1 MLRSSGFLT
10 RSGKITLISAHGLIV
25 PEEEAS
31 MTDPFPRPALAM
43 SVLVP
48 AILLQLAPA
57 RAHESTRVAFLKR
70 HNVAALAR
78 PVGAGAWT
86 GHEVCTLKVTLTEEG
101 SGAELPGLIRITTEG
116 RDEALELPGLFHRG
130 RGWHTL
136 PPSAEIAVPRARLRI
151 EALHGLETE
160 MATTSLDLSGNDRA
174 EIRLPLRR
182 IYDPRARG
190 LKSGNTH
197 LHLMRITFRDAERYL
212 REVPL
217 GDGLDLLFVSYLR
230 RMPDEARYT
239 TNGFTRADLDRLSGG
254 GIDFGWGQE
263 HRHNFGPGEQGYGH
277 VMLLN
282 LLKLIRPVSIGPGIM
297 GEGNDGR
304 PLQTGIREARTDGGT
319 VIWCHNALGHEDLP
333 NWMAGLVDAQN
344 IFDGGSRGDYSE
356 TFYRYLNLGL
366 KVPFSTGTDWFIY
379 DFSRVYVP
387 LEGTGHRAGMAG
399 RPLPRALL
407 HHQRSVS
414 GAGSRG
420 PAAWRHGLRFRK
432 RDGAG
437 PGPGRGPPGLRGPG
451 ADRQRTGRPFR
462 FEPPVGRPFR
472 GRPGLPSGRF
482 RTGMG
487 GSAHTSQP
495 ARERAG
501 PLPVRPH
508 QPHPSPTGRPVH
520 LPARGRPGGVGRDG
534 GEHGEDSFPG
544 VILQLPGPGNRCF
557 ASTGRASGSCSSVWR
572 IGEAIS
578 DRRRGVILG
587 ALFRALGEI
596 EARRLD
602 VLVLF
607 FEGRSVLSL
616 VLALWG
622 IRTNSGES
630 RRWAARFYSNARS

>member
-1 MLRSSGFLT
+1 M
-10 RSGKITLISAHGLIV
+10 K
-25 PEEEAS
+25 
-31 MTDPFPRPALAM
+31 DPFFRSALAM
-43 SVLVP
+43 SVFLP
-48 AILLQLAPA
+48 AFLLQSIPA
-57 RAHESTRVAFLKR
+57 RAHESTRAAFLKQ

-78 PVGAGAWT
+78 PVGIGALT

-101 SGAELPGLIRITTEG
+101 SGAELPGLIRITPEG
-116 RDEALELPGLFHRG
+116 RDEALELPGLFHRA

-136 PPSAEIAVPRARLRI
+136 PPSAELAVPRTKLRI

-160 MATTSLDLSGNDRA
+160 KTERSLDLSGKDRA

-182 IYDPRARG
+182 IHDPRARG

-197 LHLMRITFRDAERYL
+197 LHLMNITFRDAERYL
-212 REVPL
+212 RDVPL

-239 TNGFTRADLDRLSGG
+239 TNGFTRADLDRLTGG

-387 LEGTGHRAGMAG
+387 LEGPVTEREWLEVLSQGRSYITNGPFLELEAGG
-399 RPLPRALL
+399 RQPGGTV
-407 HHQRSVS
+407 SVS
-414 GAGSRG
+414 GRETV
-420 PAAWRHGLRFRK
+420 RVR
-432 RDGAG
+432 
-437 PGPGRGPPGLRGPG
+437 GRG
-451 ADRQRTGRPFR
+451 
-462 FEPPVGRPFR
+462 VGRLDFEALELIVNGRVVHSVSSRPSEGHFVADLDFR
-472 GRPGLPSGRF
+472 LQVSEPGWVALRIPPDLPENELDRSLF
-482 RTGMG
+482 
-487 GSAHTSQP
+487 AHTSPIHLQLDGRSIFRP
-495 ARERAG
+495 EVAREVLAEMEESVAKIR
-501 PLPVRPH
+501 
-508 QPHPSPTGRPVH
+508 S
-520 LPARGRPGGVGRDG
+520 RG
-534 GEHGEDSFPG
+534 S
-544 VILQLPGPGNRCF
+544 F
-557 ASTGRASGSCSSVWR
+557 ASSRDRESVLRVYREGIR
-572 IGEAIS
+572 ILS
-578 DRRRGVILG
+578 
-587 ALFRALGEI
+587 
-596 EARRLD
+596 RRLAD
-602 VLVLF
+602 
-607 FEGRSVLSL
+607 
-616 VLALWG
+616 
-622 IRTNSGES
+622 SGKVS
-630 RRWAARFYSNARS
+630 H